1 MDWTNPQEQVT
12 EHFTVGDAC
21 MLHQWNRLA
30 NESDGLDEAMQAAL
44 VTLCQAMEQVRA
56 ALGCPV
62 NVHCMFRSPAY
73 NALIGAPQH
82 DVHSM
87 GMACDFDCNST
98 MTIAEVQAKMEPLIE
113 SLGLRMER
121 GTTTWVHL
129 DTHPVGNARYFNP

>member
-1 MDWTNPQEQVT
+1 MKQTMENDMDWNNPQEQVT
-12 EHFTVGDAC
+12 EHFTDGDAC
-21 MLHQWNRLA
+21 MLHQWYRLA

-98 MTIAEVQAKMEPLIE
+98 MTIAEVQAK
-113 SLGLRMER
+113 
-121 GTTTWVHL
+121 
-129 DTHPVGNARYFNP
+129 